1 MIEVN
6 KSTNIDIME
15 FEGDFWKMLL
25 SRYGVLW
32 LKIAGS
38 SKYFFLLLSKV
49 FGTFIL
55 LKLESGVEIV
65 TLFAIMSIYD
75 LTVLGLMEFEKVKLN
90 ANLGG
95 R

>member
-1 MIEVN
+1 MIVVDKN
-6 KSTNIDIME
+6 TNIDIME
-15 FEGDFWKMLL
+15 FEGDFWKLL
-25 SRYGVLW
+25 FSRYGVLW
-32 LKIAGS
+32 LKLAGS

-75 LTVLGLMEFEKVKLN
+75 LVVLGLV
-90 ANLGG
+90 
-95 R
+95 

>member
-6 KSTNIDIME
+6 KNTNIDIME
-15 FEGDFWKMLL
+15 FEGDFWKLLL

-32 LKIAGS
+32 LKLAGS

-49 FGTFIL
+49 FGTLIL

-90 ANLGG
+90 ANIGG